1 MLQVTLLEK
10 DPSLAWLYREELED
24 AGFTVRVHS
33 GLEEACHHLRRH
45 PTHMVVS
52 DSDTLGACAGM
63 CVKQLR
69 EVHKGPLL
77 ILESKDRSQKA
88 ECGVPVLAKSP
99 NTAPLINSLRQ
110 QAMSLMWGMAT
121 SGVA

>member
-24 AGFTVRVHS
+24 AGFKVKVHS
-33 GLEEACHHLRRH
+33 GLDEAYYHLRNN
-45 PTHMVVS
+45 PTHMLVT
-52 DSDTLGACAGM
+52 DTDTLGACAGW
-63 CVKQLR
+63 CVKLLR

-77 ILESKDRSQKA
+77 VLESKDRSLRSK
-88 ECGVPVLAKSP
+88 CGVPVLAKTSD
-99 NTAPLINSLRQ
+99 TAPLIRSLRQ

-121 SGVA
+121 KGLA